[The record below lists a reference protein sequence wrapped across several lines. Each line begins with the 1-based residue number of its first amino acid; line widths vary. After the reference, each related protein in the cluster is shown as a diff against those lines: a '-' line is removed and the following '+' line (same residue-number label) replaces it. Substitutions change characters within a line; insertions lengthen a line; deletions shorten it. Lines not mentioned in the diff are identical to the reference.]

1 MKNIVI
7 IGASSGIGN
16 ALASLYASKGNKVA
30 VMARRGELLHE
41 LQQEFPKQIIS
52 FSRDIAS
59 TNAILDVL
67 EEIKKEWQTL
77 DLIVNCAAIVEDN
90 PNLGSAIELN
100 TIGVNVSGFTVI
112 SGWAYN
118 LFKAQQYGSYAAI
131 TSVFGIRG
139 RRLAPAYNASKAYQ
153 INYLEA
159 LRQKSSNENLNSK
172 FMDIRAGFVK
182 TRMAPENAMH
192 LPVIREDHA
201 AKLIARAI
209 NKGNSVSFIPFYW
222 YWFALLLR
230 LIPNR
235 IYERL

>member
-41 LQQEFPKQIIS
+41 LQQKFPKQISS
-52 FSRDIAS
+52 FTQDIADI
-59 TNAILDVL
+59 NATLSLL
-67 EEIKKEWQTL
+67 EEIKKAWQTI
-77 DLIVNCAAIVEDN
+77 DIIVNCAAIVEDN
-90 PNLGSAIELN
+90 PNLDLTIERN
-100 TIGVNVSGFTVI
+100 TIEINVTGFAMI

-159 LRQKSSNENLNSK
+159 MRQKSRNENLNAK

-209 NKGNSVSFIPFYW
+209 NNGNSVSFIPFYW